1 MIRDSELQCQ
11 ELVISI
17 LLKSQFTRL
26 RAASAQMDEYVSVQ
40 PTIKLYNLSH
50 NIIGTHLSKRIQKT
64 LIGIPSSQQVLQSG
78 WL

>member
-1 MIRDSELQCQ
+1 
-11 ELVISI
+11 
-17 LLKSQFTRL
+17 
-26 RAASAQMDEYVSVQ
+26 MDEYVSVQ